1 MQRLN
6 RYRLTRPRKKTADGW
21 EGDIGGK
28 REARDSDS
36 ASGRSFP
43 GPVFPEPS
51 SLSQRGCCVH
61 LFLLLLFFP
70 PHSQRRF
77 GRRAWIPGP
86 LPRHPAANLHLRRS
100 RRKITECALF
110 LPRESGSC
118 PPDLGVEPPSIRG
131 SACVF
136 VSLANHFFFFPFA
149 TSTAPSGM
157 RRRLACGFT
166 LGPRLRSTWLVG
178 GGHRAE
184 RCLPPV
190 QTRAKRRL

>member
-1 MQRLN
+1 MRRLN

-136 VSLANHFFFFPFA
+136 VSLANHFFFSLCHVDGSLGDA
-149 TSTAPSGM
+149 TSSRLRFHSRPAVAVDVAC
-157 RRRLACGFT
+157 RRR
-166 LGPRLRSTWLVG
+166 S
-178 GGHRAE
+178 
-184 RCLPPV
+184 
-190 QTRAKRRL
+190 QS